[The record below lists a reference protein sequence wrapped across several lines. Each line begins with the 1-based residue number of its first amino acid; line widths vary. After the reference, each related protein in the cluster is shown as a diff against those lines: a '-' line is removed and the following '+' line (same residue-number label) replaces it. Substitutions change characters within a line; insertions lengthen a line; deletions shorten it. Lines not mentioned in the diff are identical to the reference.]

1 MSPEL
6 VVGVDFG
13 TGSARAVV
21 VDTRSGSI
29 IGSGEAEYP
38 RWTQGEYCDPNRA
51 QFRQHP
57 QDYLEALE
65 LCVRRALE
73 EAGGNASEHVKMC
86 IRDSPSIASASLSL
100 NRIKRH

>member
-29 IGSGEAEYP
+29 IGSGEAREK
-38 RWTQGEYCDPNRA
+38 
-51 QFRQHP
+51 
-57 QDYLEALE
+57 
-65 LCVRRALE
+65 
-73 EAGGNASEHVKMC
+73 S
-86 IRDSPSIASASLSL
+86 
-100 NRIKRH
+100 